1 MITKVSVTA
10 NIGAMI
16 GSISGGYLSQIFGR
30 RFCLISLCCL
40 GGAFLYPY
48 THVSN
53 NGLIAVAFF
62 EQFSIQGALGI
73 VPIHLVELAPAEYRV
88 FVVGFSY
95 QLGILISSPVDSI
108 EAKIGESFPLN
119 SINVGG
125 VLTSR
130 YDYGQ
135 VMAIFICCAYVCTI
149 FITALGPEK
158 RGTPMQIGVDPQ
170 ENLIHLQDQSQSQAQ
185 LQLEQQQQGEAV

>member
-1 MITKVSVTA
+1 MITKVSVAA

-16 GSISGGYLSQIFGR
+16 GSMTGGYCSQVFGR
-30 RFCLISLCCL
+30 RFCLILFCILAGSL
-40 GGAFLYPY
+40 LYPY

-62 EQFSIQGALGI
+62 EQFCVQGALGI

-108 EAKIGESFPLN
+108 EARIGENFPLDPIIKN
-119 SINVGG
+119 GIS
-125 VLTSR
+125 TKR
-130 YDYGQ
+130 YDYGK
-135 VMAIFICCAYVCTI
+135 VMAIFIGCTYI
-149 FITALGPEK
+149 YTIIITAIGPENK
-158 RGTPMQIGVDPQ
+158 GGSLEGVDPG
-170 ENLIHLQDQSQSQAQ
+170 NINVR
-185 LQLEQQQQGEAV
+185 LEQQRRRVGD